1 MNVSRLRAQRYRSLR
16 DFEIQLGPL
25 NLLIGANA
33 AGKSN
38 VLDALRFL
46 ADGLREKDFSRP
58 LAARGGSLHLAWK
71 GEEADEIEL
80 ELNFESSATSFEWK
94 IVFDRD
100 GVKREEVNQVAPVP
114 KKNLLT
120 ARYGKGHWKGSDR
133 TQKLELTS
141 NTGCA
146 LAVAAADPDFAA
158 RELDAFI
165 RGWAFFDF
173 EPQQLRRAS
182 FSAFGDGDQLE
193 LTGRNLAQRLYA
205 LEHGDLGSRNAFQ
218 AIVSSTRAILGLP
231 ESIETRRSDEEGRYY
246 FVQREPGLNF
256 PVNQVAVSAG
266 TLRVLALMAALFA
279 EGKPG
284 LVGIEEPENYVHP
297 RALGE
302 LGKLIGSASHNLQ
315 ILVTTHS
322 PILLNAIQDPDVV
335 RVIARTPGEGTTLS
349 QSGSTDEIRD
359 ALDASGFG
367 LGDYFDSRGFGT

>member
-1 MNVSRLRAQRYRSLR
+1 MKVSRLRARRYRSLR
-16 DFEIQLGPL
+16 DFEIEIGAL

-58 LAARGGSLHLAWK
+58 LAARGGPLHLAWK
-71 GEEADEIEL
+71 GEEADEVDL
-80 ELNFESSATSFEWK
+80 ELNFDQPPHSFLWK
-94 IVFDRD
+94 VVLDRH
-100 GVKREEVNQVAPVP
+100 GVKREELNQVAP
-114 KKNLLT
+114 KYLNLLL
-120 ARYGKGHWKGSDR
+120 AEYGKGEWKGKSGAR
-133 TQKLELTS
+133 KLQMTTS
-141 NTGCA
+141 TGCA
-146 LAVAAADPDFAA
+146 LAVAAADPEFAA
-158 RELDAFI
+158 RELDEFI
-165 RGWAFFDF
+165 GGWAFFDF

-205 LEHGDLGSRNAFQ
+205 LDHGDSAAKAAFKN
-218 AIVSSTRAILGLP
+218 IVENTRAILGLP
-231 ESIETRRSDEEGRYY
+231 EKIETRKSDEEGRYY
-246 FVQREPGLNF
+246 FVQTEPGLNF

-302 LGKLIGSASHNLQ
+302 LGSLIVIASTSLQ

-322 PILLNAIQDPDVV
+322 PILLNAIQDPEAV
-335 RVIARTPGEGTTLS
+335 RVIVRSPESGTTLKPCAS
-349 QSGSTDEIRD
+349 VGDIRA
-359 ALDASGFG
+359 ALKDSGFG
-367 LGDYFDSRGFGT
+367 LGDFYDSQGFGA